1 MRRNK
6 MFTVK
11 DKLYNGIVPKNES
24 LQKSDFGMRVHC
36 SNPESMIKE
45 LQKRLIEKHKQSK
58 K

>member
-1 MRRNK
+1 